1 VSRPQWTRRDVL
13 GRLGRLAA
21 GVVAAPLVGSCAG
34 RPAERL
40 AVAPAGQSADRLL
53 PGTHALGLDGERD
66 GVLYLPAGG
75 SPRGLLL
82 MLHGAGGTGRRS
94 LRLVMAAADAAS
106 CAVLAP
112 DSRGP
117 TWDAVP
123 GRFGPDVRFIERA
136 LAGVLPE
143 AAGARPLAV
152 AGFSDGATY
161 ALALGRANGQLF
173 SHILAF
179 SPGFLIPTHPAGT
192 PGIFVSHGRS
202 DQVLPIETCSR
213 VLVPKLRREG
223 YQVRY
228 REFDG
233 RHEVPPEVA
242 REAMDWWA
250 ASLPQPESTP
260 RQ

>member
-1 VSRPQWTRRDVL
+1 MSRPHWTRRDVL
-13 GRLGRLAA
+13 GHLGRLAA
-21 GVVAAPLVGSCAG
+21 GVVAAPLAESCAG

-40 AVAPAGQSADRLL
+40 AVVPAGGSTRRLM
-53 PGTHALGLDGERD
+53 PGTHALGLGGERD
-66 GVLYLPAGG
+66 GVLYVPPGG
-75 SPRGLLL
+75 SPRRLLL

-123 GRFGPDVRFIERA
+123 GRFGPDVRFIESA

-143 AAGARPLAV
+143 GAGASPLAV

-161 ALALGRANGQLF
+161 ALALGRANGQFF

-179 SPGFLIPTHPAGT
+179 SPGFLIPTHPPGS

-213 VLVPKLRREG
+213 VLVPELRHDG

-233 RHEVPPEVA
+233 RHEGPLAVV
-242 REAMDWWA
+242 REAMDWFA
-250 ASLPQPESTP
+250 DSLGQPESP
-260 RQ
+260 RLQ